1 MGRQRKKRQQRQR
14 RKAPPSPT
22 GRRATFEKVRA
33 STVMFG
39 HVTEKDGNETLTAV
53 GSGFAVSGRRGLIVT
68 AAHVLRPKGGAEP
81 PTHVVVF
88 GAPKQTPGAIDMDF
102 KRIPLDASVCVAHP
116 NPSFDL
122 ALVQVDHSFPEN
134 HTLRAERQE
143 TPYVGQWIASCGWPA
158 IVNELVKTFVF
169 TPTCLTGIVSSILP
183 HPAAP
188 AAAHAVYLT
197 QLPVHPGNSGGPVV
211 DLQTGGVVGVVAGRL
226 RVQPQG
232 TREVR
237 VGLTKVT
244 PAIHL
249 SSVRQELRTQLESD

>member
-1 MGRQRKKRQQRQR
+1 MGRQRKKRQQRQK
-14 RKAPPSPT
+14 RKANPSPT
-22 GRRATFEKVRA
+22 GRRGTFEKMRA

-39 HVTEKDGNETLTAV
+39 HITEKNGNETLTAV
-53 GSGFAVSGRRGLIVT
+53 GSGFAVSGRRGLIAT
-68 AAHVLRPKGGAEP
+68 AAHVLRPKKGDDP

-88 GAPKQTPGAIDMDF
+88 GPPKQTPGAIDMDF
-102 KRIPLDASVCVAHP
+102 KRIPLDDSVWVAHP

-122 ALVQVDHSFPEN
+122 ALVQVDHSFPQN
-134 HTLRAERQE
+134 HTLRVARQE
-143 TPYVGQWIASCGWPA
+143 SHYVGQWIASCGWPA
-158 IVNELVKTFVF
+158 IVNELVNTFVF

-183 HPAAP
+183 HPATP

-226 RVQPQG
+226 KVQPQG

-244 PAIHL
+244 PVIHL
-249 SSVRQELRTQLESD
+249 SSARQELRTQLEGE